1 MNKSTGQ
8 QVQCEFF
15 FHFHISARN
24 VAYSRTQAIAC
35 NLYSITGQFS
45 IEGAV
50 RRAQAWLRFECNY
63 GMVLVNKETK
73 TKKMVHVSI

>member
-1 MNKSTGQ
+1 MVTIPHRLMNKSTGQ

-35 NLYSITGQFS
+35 NLYSITG
-45 IEGAV
+45 
-50 RRAQAWLRFECNY
+50 
-63 GMVLVNKETK
+63 
-73 TKKMVHVSI
+73 